1 MIRLEK
7 VDKYYNKGQANAIH
21 VLNEISL
28 ELPDKGMVAVFGR
41 SGCGKTT
48 LLNVIGG
55 LDAFSGGSLTVNGQD
70 IRRDTDTLRNR
81 EIGYIFQ
88 NYNLNPKESVQENVA
103 DALRLVGVKDEETIR
118 ERVAAAL
125 AAVGMSKFS
134 LRRPDT
140 LSGGQQQRVAIARAI
155 VKDPPIILADEP
167 TGNLDEANTLQV
179 MDMLR
184 SIAKEHLVVLVTHE
198 AHLVDLYCDS
208 VIKLSDG
215 RVESIYNNENV
226 LGSDA
231 ARRTEIWLG
240 ELPRTETVWR
250 NAAVEYYGEAPEQP
264 VHLVIV
270 NKNGRTYLKVK
281 SPGVQ
286 VLDESSEVKLKEGV
300 YEARPE
306 AERRG
311 IDMSALPP
319 VEAGT
324 CGRLFHLKNSIRS
337 GWETVS
343 RKGKKKGSKLLRL
356 VMMLFA
362 AILVLMCA
370 SCGTSFRKLRETRST
385 VSGSLYYLE
394 IDSSRSLEAVKSV
407 ALEENGFDSVY
418 YRFFYSEPYVLP
430 EFRITPGHFLTSSAM
445 ESRLTV
451 QAAPLS
457 ADGIPDRAA
466 VLGGSKDGS
475 GLVLTRAAADALL
488 ETSSVGYLK
497 NYRDLI
503 GLSLSDYD
511 EDEAGNGPQIAAII
525 ESSEKIIYM
534 PEDTLADWLLS
545 DNDMNLYRASALEG
559 RDDDSVSKGHTAA
572 VVYNKTG
579 SDLPAVGDKVFARGV
594 ELTVDEVIDVSDL
607 SSWEEQQNSPFFKH
621 HAGDAYSYAEPL
633 VWGDVCFLV
642 SDEDYCRAAMSL
654 GRTDKMAA
662 SYDSERYDLD
672 NQTDRYRRW
681 YAVLHASD
689 KEKAERTLETFLRE
703 YGIDAFTP
711 DQAREEV
718 LREAGAGIRGTV
730 ISLGVMLAILC
741 LCMYFIMRA
750 NLMNRVREVGIY
762 RAIGVT
768 RKNLVFRFLIEAL
781 VLCTTTVLVGFA
793 LSSLVMRH
801 WVTHSALMKMLF
813 DYPLWMMTALFIL
826 LVALCV
832 FCGVLPVLLL
842 LRKTPSEI
850 LSKYDI

>member
-7 VDKYYNKGQANAIH
+7 VDKYYNRGQANAVH

-55 LDAFSGGSLTVNGQD
+55 LDGFSGGSLAVNGQD

-140 LSGGQQQRVAIARAI
+140 LSGGQQQRVAIALAI
-155 VKDPPIILADEP
+155 VKDPPIVLADEP

-184 SIAKEHLVVLVTHE
+184 SIAKEHLVILVTHE

-231 ARRTEIWLG
+231 ARRTEIYLG

-324 CGRLFHLKNSIRS
+324 CGRLFHLKNSIKS

-370 SCGTSFRKLRETRST
+370 SCGTSFRKLRETGST

-394 IDSSRSLEAVKSV
+394 IDSTRSLEAVKSV
-407 ALEENGFDSVY
+407 ALEQNGFDSVY

-430 EFRITPGHFLTSSAM
+430 EFRITPGHFITSSAM
-445 ESRLTV
+445 ESRLSV
-451 QAAPLS
+451 QAVPLP
-457 ADGIPDRAA
+457 AETVPDRAS
-466 VLGGSKDGS
+466 VLAGSKEG

-511 EDEAGNGPQIAAII
+511 EDEEGNGPQISGII
-525 ESSEKIIYM
+525 EGSEKIIYM
-534 PEDTLADWLLS
+534 TENALADWLLS
-545 DNDMNLYRASALEG
+545 EKDINIYRASAVEG
-559 RDDDSVSKGHTAA
+559 WDGNVGKGHAAA

-579 SDLPAVGDKVFARGV
+579 SAQPSVGDTVSARGV
-594 ELTVDEVIDVSDL
+594 ELTVDEVIDVSEVSD
-607 SSWEEQQNSPFFKH
+607 WEEQQKSPFFKH
-621 HAGDAYSYAEPL
+621 HAGGEYAYSEPL
-633 VWGDVCFLV
+633 IWGDVCFLV
-642 SDEDYCRAAMSL
+642 SDEDYCRAAVSL
-654 GRTDKMAA
+654 GKTDKVAA

-681 YAVLHASD
+681 YAVLHVSD
-689 KEKAERTLETFLRE
+689 ETKAEKTLETFMRE
-703 YGIDAFTP
+703 YGIAGFTP

-718 LREAGAGIRGTV
+718 LQEAGAGIRGTV

-750 NLMNRVREVGIY
+750 NLMSRIREVGIY

-768 RKNLVFRFLIEAL
+768 KKNLVFRFLIEAL

-813 DYPLWMMTALFIL
+813 DYPLWMMLALLIL